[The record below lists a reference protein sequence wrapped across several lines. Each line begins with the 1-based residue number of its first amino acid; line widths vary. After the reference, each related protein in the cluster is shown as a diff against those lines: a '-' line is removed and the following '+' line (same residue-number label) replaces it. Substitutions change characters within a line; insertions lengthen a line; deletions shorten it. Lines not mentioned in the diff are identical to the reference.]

1 MKKVEILKDG
11 PVCIDQ
17 TGPVRNLKGGD
28 LVEVTDSCAKVLVKN
43 CARYWDEHTGDPV
56 KKSEKIE
63 PENKMEKDSPQNKS
77 SDKKVQKS
85 KSKGD

>member
-1 MKKVEILKDG
+1 MKQVKILKDG

-17 TGPVRNLKGGD
+17 TGPVRHLKAGD
-28 LVEVTDSCAKVLVKN
+28 VIEVTDSCAKILVKDIGKYHG
-43 CARYWDEHTGDPV
+43 A
-56 KKSEKIE
+56 SEKSKAE
-63 PENKMEKDSPQNKS
+63 KPVAENKMEKDSPENKS